1 MNNSTEF
8 IHFTRHDQ
16 VALIAIDRADKL
28 NALSWQMMT
37 TLDRYF
43 GEIDRDRD
51 IRAVILHS
59 AAERAFGV
67 GADIHDWADL
77 VPLEMWRTWV
87 RHGHRIIR
95 NLEEL
100 LPPVIAVTNG
110 YVFGGSL
117 ELALAADLR
126 IGERG
131 SQYGFPEAS
140 VGTIPGWLGT
150 QKALQLLGPAR
161 LKKLIFTRQ
170 PITAEEAETI
180 GLINE
185 VVPAGAGLERA
196 RELADQICTASP
208 VALSLAKQ
216 VINALA
222 SGQPAT
228 ALESMASGLAAQTQD
243 GQEGKASFK
252 EKRPPLFSGS

>member
-1 MNNSTEF
+1 MNNSPEF
-8 IHFTRHDQ
+8 IHFSRQDQ
-16 VALIAIDRADKL
+16 VALITIDRADKL
-28 NALSWQMMT
+28 NALSWEMMSA
-37 TLDRYF
+37 LDHHLDAV
-43 GEIDRDRD
+43 DRDRN

-67 GADIHDWADL
+67 GADIRDWADL
-77 VPLEMWRTWV
+77 PPLEMWRSWV

-100 LPPVIAVTNG
+100 LQPVIAVTNG

-126 IGERG
+126 IGESG

-170 PITAEEAETI
+170 PIEAEEAEAI
-180 GLINE
+180 GLIDE
-185 VVPAGAGLERA
+185 VVAAGAGLARA

-208 VALSLAKQ
+208 VALALAKQ
-216 VINALA
+216 AVNALA

-228 ALESMASGLAAQTQD
+228 ALESMASGLAAQTDD
-243 GQEGKASFK
+243 GREGKTSFR
-252 EKRPPLFSGS
+252 EKRAPSFSGF

>member
-1 MNNSTEF
+1 MTSPSEL
-8 IHFTRHDQ
+8 IHFTRQ
-16 VALIAIDRADKL
+16 GQMAMIAIDRADKL

-37 TLDRYF
+37 TLDQYLD
-43 GEIDRDRD
+43 EIDRDRN
-51 IRAVILHS
+51 IRVVILHS

-67 GADIHDWADL
+67 GADIADWADL
-77 VPLEMWRTWV
+77 PPLEMWRIWV
-87 RHGHRIIR
+87 RRGHRIIR

-100 LPPVIAVTNG
+100 LQPVIAVTNG

-117 ELALAADLR
+117 ELALAADMR
-126 IGERG
+126 IGESG
-131 SQYGFPEAS
+131 SKYGFPEAS

-161 LKKLIFTRQ
+161 LKKLIFTRL
-170 PITAEEAETI
+170 PIPAEEAEAI
-180 GLINE
+180 GLIDE

-196 RELADQICTASP
+196 RELAAQICTASP

-228 ALESMASGLAAQTQD
+228 ALESVASGLAAQTND
-243 GQEGKASFK
+243 GHEGKTSFR
-252 EKRPPLFSGS
+252 EKRPPSFSGL